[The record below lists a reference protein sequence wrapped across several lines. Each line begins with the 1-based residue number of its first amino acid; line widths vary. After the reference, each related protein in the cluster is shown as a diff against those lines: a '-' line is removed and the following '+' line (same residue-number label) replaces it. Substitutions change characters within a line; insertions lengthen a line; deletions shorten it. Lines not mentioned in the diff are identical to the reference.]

1 MSAEAPDRKPPNWR
15 LAEPLAERIATLRSQ
30 TRDPTRALQIGRQ
43 AGGEAARARRWRE
56 QFPFDDEGPLF
67 TQRLAAS
74 QISEEEFLRVLADET
89 ATLCGAIAPT
99 WSQTL
104 VDAYLRPQT
113 PECHAAA
120 ALPSQTDALSPFL
133 RIAAPLIGHFAG
145 ALRRKAIEVARGDP
159 CAPYDAQNV
168 CELFLGELLEAYK
181 RMLAPTMVLEL
192 NLARLAGQLAGTGP
206 SERFHT
212 FVSGL
217 DDRTAALRML
227 ARYPVLARQLVL
239 RGENWVVSS
248 LIFLR
253 DLSRDW
259 SAIRAWLDPHTDLG
273 RLTRIQAQLGDNHG
287 GGRAVLI
294 ATLGSGLRMV
304 YKPRSL
310 AVDAHFQDLLGW
322 IGARSGGLTFKTF
335 RVLDRGT
342 HGWMEFV
349 HPASCESTDGVER
362 FYKRH
367 GGYLALLHLLQ
378 GSDFHCENIIAA
390 GEHPVLVD
398 LEALFH
404 PHIATARR
412 SIEGIAA
419 QGWATSVLRTG
430 LLPMPIRFAIDGQRL
445 DRSGLGA
452 AQAQLSPLAVLRPVD
467 AGTDEMHLVR
477 EHLPL
482 RPTAH
487 WPSVAGQPVEQIDAE
502 AIVRGFQKVYRII
515 AAHKQDAL
523 DADSPLS
530 RFRGDEVRVVLRHT
544 GTYTRLLTESFH
556 PDVLRD
562 ALDRDQLFDHL
573 WADVTDSPHLGRV
586 VAAECEDLWNG
597 DVPLFRSHV
606 GSREIQSSRGQ
617 RMPEF
622 LPESTDATVRRRL
635 LDMNEADLE
644 RQIWLIRASL
654 ATLDPKRTNLATK
667 LWSPVEQAQAQNVRA
682 RLLAQACRI
691 GDRLDALAWRA
702 DDEAG
707 WMGLRHYV
715 NDEWSVRPLGPEL
728 YEGTAGIVLF
738 LAYLGSVT
746 GDERYRGLAVAG
758 ANNLKNQVSAV
769 TPAAVA
775 IGAFTGWGGLLYL
788 YSHLAVLW
796 DQPDWLTEARG
807 VVDILAPLIEGDALH
822 DVMGGAAGCIA
833 GLLALH
839 AVEPSDDLVSVAIA
853 CGDQLVR
860 SARRTTVGIGWPSA
874 LYKVAL
880 AGFSHG
886 ASGIAASLMAL
897 ARLSG
902 QRRFKDAATA
912 ALAYE
917 RSLFDSQNGNW
928 ADLRPDDA
936 VRLAQEPMVAWCHG
950 AAGIGLSRLG
960 MLSDP
965 DTQTYQREIA
975 VAVDATLASGF
986 GNNHCLCHGDL
997 GNLDFLLQAAEA
1009 LNHKAWNAAVQRL
1022 TRRILGEVERD
1033 GWRCGNNKPIDT
1045 PGLMTG
1051 LAGIGYGM
1059 LRLAAPHTVPPVTAL
1074 RPPLIT
1080 APHACGA
1087 QRCRPHHATSG

>member
-1 MSAEAPDRKPPNWR
+1 MSAEASDRNLPNWR
-15 LAEPLAERIATLRSQ
+15 LGEPLAERVVTLRSQ
-30 TRDPTRALQIGRQ
+30 TRDPSRALQ
-43 AGGEAARARRWRE
+43 AGGETARARRWRE

-74 QISEEEFLRVLADET
+74 QVSEEEFLRVLADET
-89 ATLCGAIAPT
+89 ATQWGTTAPA

-120 ALPSQTDALSPFL
+120 TSASQTDALSAFL
-133 RIAAPLIGHFAG
+133 RIAAPLVAHFAG
-145 ALRRKAIEVARGDP
+145 ALRSKAIEVARDDP

-168 CELFLGELLEAYK
+168 CELFLGELLDGYK
-181 RMLAPTMVLEL
+181 RMLTPTMVLEL

-206 SERFHT
+206 TERFHT
-212 FVSGL
+212 FVSSL
-217 DDRTAALRML
+217 DDRKAALRML
-227 ARYPVLARQLVL
+227 TRYPVLARQLVL
-239 RGENWVVSS
+239 RGENWVQGS

-259 SAIRAWLDPHTDLG
+259 SAIRAWLDPHADLG
-273 RLTRIQAQLGDNHG
+273 HLTRIQAQLGDNHC
-287 GGRAVLI
+287 GGRSVLI
-294 ATLGSGLRMV
+294 ATLGSGLRLV

-310 AVDAHFQDLLGW
+310 AVDVHFQDLLSW
-322 IGARSGGLTFKTF
+322 IGARSSGLTFKTF

-349 HPASCESTDGVER
+349 QPASCESTDGVER
-362 FYKRH
+362 FYERQ
-367 GGYLALLHLLQ
+367 GGYLALLHLLH
-378 GSDFHCENIIAA
+378 GSDFHCENVIAA

-404 PHIATARR
+404 PQIATARR
-412 SIEGIAA
+412 SVEGIAS
-419 QGWATSVLRTG
+419 QGWAMSVLRTG
-430 LLPMPIRFAIDGQRL
+430 LLPMPRRFVIDGQCL

-467 AGTDEMHLVR
+467 AGTDEMRLVR

-482 RPTAH
+482 RRSTH

-515 AAHKQDAL
+515 AIHKQDAL
-523 DADSPLS
+523 DADGPLS

-544 GTYTRLLTESFH
+544 RTYTRLLTESFH

-586 VAAECEDLWNG
+586 VAAEYEDLWNG
-597 DVPLFRSHV
+597 DVPLFRCLV
-606 GSREIQSSRGQ
+606 GSRDIHSSRGH
-617 RMPEF
+617 RIPEF
-622 LPESTDATVRRRL
+622 LPEATDAMVRQRL

-644 RQIWLIRASL
+644 RQTWLIRASL
-654 ATLDPKRTNLATK
+654 ATLGPKRTKMATK
-667 LWSPVEQAQAQNVRA
+667 LRSPVDPAQARNVRG

-691 GDRLDALAWRA
+691 GDRLDALAWRG

-707 WMGLRHYV
+707 WMGLRHYGK
-715 NDEWSVRPLGPEL
+715 DEWSVRPLGPEL
-728 YEGTAGIVLF
+728 YDGTAGIVLF
-738 LAYLGSVT
+738 LAYLGVCT

-758 ANNLKNQVSAV
+758 ANNLKNQVSAM
-769 TPAAVA
+769 TPASAG

-796 DQPDWLTEARG
+796 DQPDRLTEARG
-807 VVDILAPLIEGDALH
+807 VVEILGPLIEDDTFH
-822 DVMGGAAGCIA
+822 DVIGGAAGCIA

-839 AVEPSDDLVSVAIA
+839 AVEPSDDLASVAIT

-860 SARRTTVGIGWPSA
+860 SARNTPTGIGWPSA
-874 LYKVAL
+874 LHKIAL

-902 QRRFKDAATA
+902 QRRFKAAATA

-917 RSLFDSQNGNW
+917 RSLFDSQHGNW

-936 VRLAQEPMVAWCHG
+936 VRLAYEPMVAWCHG
-950 AAGIGLSRLG
+950 AAGIGLARLG
-960 MLSDP
+960 MLSDA
-965 DTQTYQREIA
+965 DTHMCEREIA
-975 VAVDATLASGF
+975 IAVDATLASGF
-986 GNNHCLCHGDL
+986 GYNHCLCHGDL

-1009 LNHKAWNAAVQRL
+1009 LNHQGWNAAAQRR
-1022 TRRILGEVERD
+1022 TRRMLAEVERD

-1051 LAGIGYGM
+1051 LAGVGYGM
-1059 LRLAAPHTVPPVTAL
+1059 LRLAAPHTVPSVTAL
-1074 RPPLIT
+1074 CPPLIK

-1087 QRCRPHHATSG
+1087 QRYRPHHATSG